1 MSDYENGYHQA
12 TTAATPGSL
21 EPIPTHTLYIY
32 IHIYIY
38 IYIHICVCVFID
50 VDPQTFRE
58 SFLFLLA
65 LYRRSFLPFLAHVRR
80 IPNVLLC

>member
-21 EPIPTHTLYIY
+21 EPIHTHT
-32 IHIYIY
+32 HCIYIY
-38 IYIHICVCVFID
+38 IYIYTYMCVCVFID